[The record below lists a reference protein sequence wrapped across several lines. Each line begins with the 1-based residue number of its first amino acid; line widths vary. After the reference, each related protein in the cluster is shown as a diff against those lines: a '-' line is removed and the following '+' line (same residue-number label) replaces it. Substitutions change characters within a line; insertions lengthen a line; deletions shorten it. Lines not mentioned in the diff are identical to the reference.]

1 MADVVLDS
9 LIPPL
14 FLPLARKIVC
24 TNLDI
29 VFPLQG
35 IRNHFAFFFF
45 QCSTFTYT
53 YSTTCFSSLFLFF
66 FPLLIVL
73 TLINLFAERDLARL
87 L

>member
-1 MADVVLDS
+1 MYMADVVLDS

-45 QCSTFTYT
+45 SMQHIHLHILYH
-53 YSTTCFSSLFLFF
+53 LFLFPFSFF
-66 FPLLIVL
+66 FPTFNCADADQSVC
-73 TLINLFAERDLARL
+73 
-87 L
+87 